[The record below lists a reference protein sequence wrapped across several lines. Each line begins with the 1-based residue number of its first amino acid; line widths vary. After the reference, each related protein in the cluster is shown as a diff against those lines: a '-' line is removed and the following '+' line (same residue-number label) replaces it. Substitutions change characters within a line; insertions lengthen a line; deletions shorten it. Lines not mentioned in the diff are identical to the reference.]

1 MEHDMRRIKSFLM
14 IMTPLLATTAIAG
27 TNQLPMGALDSEEK
41 YAEFWS
47 EVVETDFEIGACAF
61 SLGTIA
67 SANSR
72 YTIKA
77 VDTRLGDSEPFRV
90 GEFTMHRQD
99 VAHTFEP
106 VIYSYE
112 DDHLVHILINHMT
125 MMRVEGVVEFDGGET
140 AHLSAHLYISNT
152 ENMTTGE
159 VIPELQRAFVPDFV
173 GKNVRSRGDETRQRP
188 ELVSSADQDDT
199 DGGNDVEP
207 CNRFWTKCVDWYE
220 YHEDFHACLFLRDVS
235 LQENS
240 ADLMTCWAD
249 AEFKYQWCKNDCVDV
264 PQDICHDHCR
274 ADYLEERSRCL
285 SIYIAETTKIQI
297 ALRSCL
303 SLAME
308 DNSWM
313 FPGCDCP
320 EGWFPVL
327 NQR

>member
-1 MEHDMRRIKSFLM
+1 MRRIKSFLM

-140 AHLSAHLYISNT
+140 AHLSAHLFISNT

-207 CNRFWTKCVDWYE
+207 CNRFWTKCLDGYE
-220 YHEDFHACLFLRDVS
+220 HNEDVS
-235 LQENS
+235 ACSLLRNVRLE
-240 ADLMTCWAD
+240 DTRELLFGCLAD
-249 AEFKYQWCKNDCVDV
+249 ADFNYHLCKMDCFDV
-264 PQDICHDHCR
+264 PQDICHAHCR
-274 ADYLEERSRCL
+274 ADQLEERSRCWL
-285 SIYIAETTKIQI
+285 TYTAKNTETLIAF
-297 ALRSCL
+297 RSCL
-303 SLAME
+303 SSAME
-308 DNSWM
+308 DNSLM

-320 EGWFPVL
+320 EGWVPF
-327 NQR
+327 

>member
-125 MMRVEGVVEFDGGET
+125 MMRVEGVVEFYGGET
-140 AHLSAHLYISNT
+140 AHLSAYLYISNT

-173 GKNVRSRGDETRQRP
+173 GKDVRSRGDETRQRP

-220 YHEDFHACLFLRDVS
+220 HKEDLEACIFIRDVS
-235 LQENS
+235 LE
-240 ADLMTCWAD
+240 AVREDLGACHEE
-249 AEFKYQWCKNDCVDV
+249 AEAVYLRCKDSCFND
-264 PQDICHDHCR
+264 PQDDICHAHCR
-274 ADYLEERSRCL
+274 VDYLEVRSRCAQKYMAK
-285 SIYIAETTKIQI
+285 ITEIQI
-297 ALRSCL
+297 AFRSCL
-303 SLAME
+303 SSVVE

-320 EGWFPVL
+320 EGWVPF
-327 NQR
+327 

>member
-72 YTIKA
+72 YSIKA

-99 VAHTFEP
+99 VAHRFEP

-173 GKNVRSRGDETRQRP
+173 GKDVRSRGDETRQRP

-220 YHEDFHACLFLRDVS
+220 EFRDRQACIHPYIKS
-235 LQENS
+235 LERIRRSGFFSWCLIDAGDNY
-240 ADLMTCWAD
+240 DLCM
-249 AEFKYQWCKNDCVDV
+249 DCPDL
-264 PQDICHDHCR
+264 PQDICHAYCQV
-274 ADYLEERSRCL
+274 DYLEERSRCEAT
-285 SIYIAETTKIQI
+285 YT
-297 ALRSCL
+297 ALITEIRIVYQSCI
-303 SLAME
+303 SSAKE

-320 EGWFPVL
+320 EGWVPF
-327 NQR
+327 